1 MIKDDRIYQVLLR
14 YDFDLFRGK
23 KGITE
28 YITEHLSKYYAEIV
42 SATEGNNEFLG
53 PYFITLLKD
62 KLPIIKELCDEIPAI
77 LSAFDNGHIRDA
89 YNKSALLFDN
99 VEPYLLRRASWV
111 GNGGTFYRIRP
122 GDFRIKD
129 PTISKKQKAELF
141 HIKKGLRNRIGAYRY
156 SVAGY
161 PCLYLASDRELAWF
175 ECGMPKQF
183 SFCQLVI
190 TEEGEGALRL
200 VDFSNRP
207 VDLLSSVSSWLL
219 NAKRLNKEESEKVVY
234 YDYLVKYIVTYP
246 LAAACSV
253 KVKDRGNKYVEEYI
267 FPQLFM
273 SWLRERDDI
282 DGVRYKSSLNSSLVQ
297 GMGAINVALPV
308 KKFRDDGLDEQLTA
322 KIGVSDI
329 GYLDVNND
337 FQKYLDALNDL
348 KVYINKLRLYI
359 VESPHVGTYIL
370 ELIDLSECILKTYT
384 SLMEGNYINSE
395 LLFTYIDRLCE
406 HVDLLYLCREIKAQE
421 CIDEALRFKKDHID
435 KNVIILQFEE
445 FKELASRI
453 LRKHTVFDFSFENMG
468 NFEYL

>member
-1 MIKDDRIYQVLLR
+1 MFKDDIVYQVLLK

-28 YITEHLSKYYAEIV
+28 YMLEHLAAYYAEIV
-42 SATEGNNEFLG
+42 SATEGRNEFLG
-53 PYFITLLKD
+53 DYFIALLKD
-62 KLPIIKELCDEIPAI
+62 KLPILRDLCGEIPTI
-77 LSAFDNGHIRDA
+77 LSAFDNGHIREA
-89 YNKSALLFDN
+89 YNRSAVLFDK
-99 VEPYLLRRASWV
+99 VEPYLLRRASWL
-111 GNGGTFYRIRP
+111 GNGGTFYRIRS

-129 PTISKKQKAELF
+129 PANSKKQKAELF
-141 HIKKGLRNRIGAYRY
+141 HIKKDLRNRIGAYRY

-183 SFCQLVI
+183 SFCQMVI
-190 TEEGEGALRL
+190 TEEGEGALKL
-200 VDFSNRP
+200 IDFSHRP
-207 VDLLSSVSSWLL
+207 VELLSSITPWIL
-219 NAKRLNKEESEKVVY
+219 NAQRNNKAENEKIIY
-234 YDYLVKYIVTYP
+234 YDFLIKYIITYP

-273 SWLRERDDI
+273 SWIRERDDI
-282 DGVRYKSSLNSSLVQ
+282 DGVRYKSSLNSTLVQ

-308 KKFRDDGLDEQLTA
+308 KKFRNDGLDEQLTA

-329 GYLDVNND
+329 GYLDVNKD
-337 FQKYLDALNDL
+337 FQKYQNALDDL
-348 KVYINKLRLYI
+348 KVYIDKLRLYI
-359 VESPHVGTYIL
+359 VESSYVGTYIL

-384 SLMEGNYINSE
+384 ALMEGNYINSE

-406 HVDLLYLCREIKAQE
+406 HVDLLYLCREIKIQE
-421 CIDEALRFKKDHID
+421 CVDEALRFKKDSID
-435 KNVIILQFEE
+435 KNVMISQFEE

-453 LRKHTVFDFSFENMG
+453 LHKHTVFDFSFENMG
-468 NFEYL
+468 NFECL

>member
-1 MIKDDRIYQVLLR
+1 MFKDDRIYQVLLK

-23 KGITE
+23 KSIAE
-28 YITEHLSKYYAEIV
+28 YMAEHIAEYYAEIV
-42 SATEGNNEFLG
+42 SATEGKNDFLG
-53 PYFITLLKD
+53 AYFIALLKEE
-62 KLPIIKELCDEIPAI
+62 LPIIKELSDEIPAI

-89 YNKSALLFDN
+89 YNRSALLFDN
-99 VEPYLLRRASWV
+99 IEPYLLRRASWL
-111 GNGGTFYRIRP
+111 GNGGNFYRIRS

-129 PTISKKQKAELF
+129 RANSKKQKAELF
-141 HIKKGLRNRIGAYRY
+141 HIKKDLRNRIGAYRY

-190 TEEGEGALRL
+190 TEEGEEALRL

-207 VDLLSSVSSWLL
+207 VDLLSSISIWLL
-219 NAKRLNKEESEKVVY
+219 NAKRLNKAEEEKTVY

-273 SWLRERDDI
+273 SWIRERDDI
-282 DGVRYKSSLNSSLVQ
+282 DGVRYKSSLNSTLVQ

-308 KKFRDDGLDEQLTA
+308 KKFRKDGLDERLTA

-329 GYLDVNND
+329 GYLDVNKD
-337 FQKYLDALNDL
+337 FQKYQDALDDL
-348 KVYINKLRLYI
+348 KAYTNKLRLYI
-359 VESPHVGTYIL
+359 IESSYVGAYVL

-384 SLMEGNYINSE
+384 SLMEGNYVNSE

-406 HVDLLYLCREIKAQE
+406 HVDLLYLCKEMKIQK
-421 CIDEALRFKKDHID
+421 CIDEGQRLQKDIVD
-435 KNVIILQFEE
+435 KNVMISQFEE

-453 LRKHTVFDFSFENMG
+453 LRKHTVFDFSFENME